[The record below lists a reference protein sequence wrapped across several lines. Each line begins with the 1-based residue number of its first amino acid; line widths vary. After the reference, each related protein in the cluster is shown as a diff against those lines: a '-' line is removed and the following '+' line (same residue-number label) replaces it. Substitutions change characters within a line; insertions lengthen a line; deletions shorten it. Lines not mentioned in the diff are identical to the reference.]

1 MSPHK
6 RVFAVDDDEAV
17 LKSLLAI
24 MRWHGYDAQ
33 GFLSAEEFLRQTPL
47 HEPGCV
53 VADLQL
59 PGIDGLEM
67 QQRLLAAQSPLAMVA
82 VSGAANIAV
91 AVKFMENG
99 AVTVLEK
106 PYPEEALVAAI
117 EKALAASDEAHRLRL
132 QQQSLQAR
140 LAALEPDERTV
151 LDLMLADEPNKQIAY
166 RLDMSMR
173 TIDRRRRSVL
183 EKMGVQSVPE
193 LATLLSSVPKS
204 DSLT

>member
-6 RVFAVDDDEAV
+6 RVFAVDDDDAV
-17 LKSLLAI
+17 LNSLLAI

-33 GFLSAEEFLRQTPL
+33 GFLTAEDFLRESPL

-59 PGIDGLEM
+59 PGIDGLEL
-67 QQRLLAAQSPLAMVA
+67 QQQLLAAQSPLALVV
-82 VSGAANIAV
+82 VSGAANIAA

-99 AVTVLEK
+99 AVTLLEK

-117 EKALAASDEAHRLRL
+117 EKALTGSYTAHRQRE
-132 QQQSLQAR
+132 QQQSVQTR

-193 LATLLSSVPKS
+193 LATLLSCVSK
-204 DSLT
+204 